1 MLYAFHGRLARAAVA
16 VSVMFAGLA
25 LLPGAA
31 RAADQTAAGPV
42 VSIAASDASLKDVA
56 ASLTKQAKVPVLA
69 EPALKATFS
78 GTFNQAPLEQ
88 VLDFVA
94 KSSQVVW
101 QKVYVPATTPQASL
115 LTTATATASALAGV
129 TKTQTGG
136 VYDSEHKTVI
146 TLSARP
152 ADSADTEA
160 ALKTLG
166 LTQVYLITAKPP
178 EPEKAAKSAEGDTYT
193 QLAQQQR
200 EQFLKMTPEERQQA
214 LEQSMQNELAM
225 SPTERAEYAKAR
237 AEAFRALMQSDSPTA
252 QQYRQSMRDTMRS
265 LHDQG
270 LMPGRPGGPGNRR
283 QNGPNGQ

>member
-1 MLYAFHGRLARAAVA
+1 MSSTRKKYDEEFKKRAVRMSYSSERPVTAVA
-16 VSVMFAGLA
+16 E
-25 LLPGAA
+25 
-31 RAADQTAAGPV
+31 
-42 VSIAASDASLKDVA
+42 SL
-56 ASLTKQAKVPVLA
+56 
-69 EPALKATFS
+69 
-78 GTFNQAPLEQ
+78 
-88 VLDFVA
+88 
-94 KSSQVVW
+94 
-101 QKVYVPATTPQASL
+101 
-115 LTTATATASALAGV
+115 GV
-129 TKTQTGG
+129 TSNMIYRWRRKYTPDG
-136 VYDSEHKTVI
+136 
-146 TLSARP
+146 
-152 ADSADTEA
+152 
-160 ALKTLG
+160 
-166 LTQVYLITAKPP
+166 
-178 EPEKAAKSAEGDTYT
+178 EKT